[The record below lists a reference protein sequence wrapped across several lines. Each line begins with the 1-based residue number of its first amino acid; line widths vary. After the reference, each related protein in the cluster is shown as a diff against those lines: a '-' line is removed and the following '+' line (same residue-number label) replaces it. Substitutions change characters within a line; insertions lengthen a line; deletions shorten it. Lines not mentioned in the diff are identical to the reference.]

1 MIRGVSEMIVISG
14 PKTRRGA
21 LRTALTLLV
30 ATASLAVLVAAA
42 GAESATEATTFGA
55 DGVASPSLGVN
66 YARTSFT
73 DVTARPDG
81 GVVARRGP
89 QLLSFLADGAPDP
102 AAPPSPAPEGETF
115 PAAGGKTFVLSK
127 GTLTRLDP
135 DGTADLSFGEA
146 GTAKVPDSTRGVV
159 ELASGK
165 VVAVTIEGMGARD
178 FQIYAG
184 VTVLNADGSEEQGV
198 PGSSQVVP
206 QDYLEWPIREFVPTP
221 DGGALVVADQ
231 FMLALGPDGSANA
244 SFGKDGVL
252 TGSHFAG
259 ARILPDGTIEAA
271 ATSYIS
277 GGEKEEPTILEYT
290 AAGAPETSFG
300 DKGRRGSDVPN
311 WSAAETASWGADG
324 SVILGGRTATGGSCT
339 KGECVEA
346 PALVAFDPSGNIER
360 GFGEGGLL
368 RLSALAG
375 RPDGYS
381 SSGVLSLARR
391 PDGSIVAAGN
401 ARPNESVAFLAAF
414 SAQGALLGSFGEGG
428 IVPTREAVPA
438 TLRLAGLVPLA
449 GQELLGAGYSDVG
462 IEEHPVLVRFAADGS
477 LDPSF
482 GEGTGFVN
490 LGGRGRV
497 SGVALYDGRAAV
509 VSPAYPRSHLFL
521 ARVAGG
527 APVSSFGSGGTALLP
542 RGMLPEAVAFALRG
556 EPVVVGNSQG
566 PRGHQRVPILRFSSD
581 GRLDPTF
588 GQHGTVTLRPPGGG
602 ELKGRSIIEVPG
614 NRMVVG
620 ALSGDRFALAG
631 LLPDGRLDPRFG
643 KHGWSLTPRLGQ
655 VRSLKM
661 VRAGFFIYLAGL
673 VTDGKRHSIDLMR
686 FDDEGH
692 LDRRFGKGGIRT
704 ATTESRG
711 DPTAVL
717 PSTRGVVVTLERGPQ
732 PVLVFAKGGA
742 VRQRRVAKAP
752 TKGED
757 VTAAFSGR
765 NLVVGWTPYEERLSN
780 SPEYHLSSTPLGRL
794 AAAP

>member
-1 MIRGVSEMIVISG
+1 MIRGVSEMTVISG

-30 ATASLAVLVAAA
+30 ATASLAALVAAA

-55 DGVASPSLGVN
+55 DGVATASLGVN

-73 DVTARPDG
+73 DLTARPDG
-81 GVVARRGP
+81 GVVARRGAK
-89 QLLSFLADGAPDP
+89 LLSFLADGAPDP

-115 PAAGGKTFVLSK
+115 PATGGKTFVIS
-127 GTLTRLDP
+127 GDTLTRLDP
-135 DGTADLSFGEA
+135 DGTADPSFGEA
-146 GTAKVPDSTRGVV
+146 GTAKVPSSTRGVV

-165 VVAVTIEGMGARD
+165 VVVVTIEGMGARD

-184 VTVLNADGSEEQGV
+184 VTVLNADGSEEQGA
-198 PGSSQVVP
+198 PGFSEVVP

-221 DGGALVVADQ
+221 GGGALVVADQ
-231 FMLALGPDGSANA
+231 FMLELGPDGSANA
-244 SFGKDGVL
+244 SFAKDGVL
-252 TGSHFAG
+252 TGPSLAG
-259 ARILPDGTIEAA
+259 ARVLPDGTIEAA
-271 ATSYIS
+271 ATSYVS
-277 GGEKEEPTILEYT
+277 AGEKEEPTILKYT
-290 AAGAPETSFG
+290 ATGAPETSFG
-300 DKGRRGSDVPN
+300 NNGRREFDVPG

-324 SVILGGRTATGGSCT
+324 SVVLGGRTATGGSCT
-339 KGECVEA
+339 KDECVEA
-346 PALVAFDPSGNIER
+346 PALVAFDPSGDLDR

-375 RPDGYS
+375 RPGGYS

-391 PDGSIVAAGN
+391 PDGSIVAGGN

-428 IVPTREAVPA
+428 IVRTREPVPA

-449 GQELLGAGYSDVG
+449 DQGLLGAGYSDVG
-462 IEEHPVLVRFAADGS
+462 IEEHPVLVRYAADGS

-482 GEGTGFVN
+482 GEGAGIVN

-497 SGVALYDGRAAV
+497 SGFAFDGGRAAV
-509 VSPAYPRSHLFL
+509 VSPAYPRSRLFL
-521 ARVAGG
+521 TRVADG
-527 APVSSFGSGGTALLP
+527 APVSSFGSGGMALLP
-542 RGMLPEAVAFALRG
+542 RGMLPEAVAFARRG

-566 PRGHQRVPILRFSSD
+566 PREHQRVPVLRFGLD

-588 GQHGTVTLRPPGGG
+588 GHHGTVTLRPPSGG
-602 ELKGRSIIEVPG
+602 ELKGRSIVEVPG

-643 KHGWSLTPRLGQ
+643 RHGWSLSPRLGQ

-673 VTDGKRHSIDLMR
+673 VAEGKRHSIDLMR

-692 LDRRFGKGGIRT
+692 LDRRFGKDGIRT
-704 ATTESRG
+704 ATTEPRG

-717 PSTRGVVVTLERGPQ
+717 PNTRGVVVTLERGPQ
-732 PVLVFAKGGA
+732 PVLVFGKGGA

-752 TKGED
+752 EKGED

-780 SPEYHLSSTPLGRL
+780 SPEYHLSTTPLGRL
-794 AAAP
+794 AAAL